1 MHLPGKIGAAIAMI
15 VAIHATVSY
24 AGSGLLPPCNSAA
37 SKTEPE
43 YGALNATPSIGVLK
57 NTNLELGRACPKAL
71 SGPAEL
77 VVAISSRF
85 VHAGNVEDLASRI
98 GAVSSLKGL
107 KYWSV
112 TDRGWRVLV
121 SQSNALDDL
130 NTLRERPDFTAG
142 EVLSGKTLFMVQRD
156 TRSTGRNFYAIQ
168 ATTAKGQQLA
178 VLIVNLTDIR
188 FLLGTLFERQ
198 ALVSAHFFTQLHG
211 SEWGYYGLTVVKK
224 GAVEGKTA
232 SFINRAAAFER
243 FITGEKPDLE
253 PPLAR

>member
-1 MHLPGKIGAAIAMI
+1 MPCPRQFCAAIAVLVTI
-15 VAIHATVSY
+15 LASVSY
-24 AGSGLLPPCNSAA
+24 AGSGPIPPCKSAA
-37 SKTEPE
+37 SKIVPE
-43 YGALNATPSIGVLK
+43 YGAVNAAPSVDVWK
-57 NTNLELGRACPKAL
+57 NTNLELGRACPRAL

-77 VVAISSRF
+77 VVALSSRF
-85 VHAGNVEDLASRI
+85 VHSGNVEDLASRI

-211 SEWGYYGLTVVKK
+211 SEWGYYGLTVAKK

-243 FITGEKPDLE
+243 FITGEQPDVE